1 MNAPLRRVAISV
13 LVLFTLLIVNVNYIQ
28 VVRSEELRGDAGNRR
43 VIIEE
48 YERQRGSIV
57 VDGTE
62 VALSTET
69 DGDLTFLRQY
79 PAGPL
84 YAAVTGYYSYL
95 YGASGIERAENDV
108 LTGDDARLF
117 TQRLSD
123 ILTGRNPSGGDVVLT
138 LDAEVQEA
146 AMAGLE
152 GVTGAVVALDP
163 DNGAILAMAS
173 TPTYDPNLLS
183 SHDSAAIRDYAA
195 ELEAADRDPRLNRA
209 ISDNYPPG
217 SVFKVVV
224 SAAALASGDYT
235 PDTVIPAPDLLT
247 LPGTSTTLENFGGS
261 RCAAG
266 EAQPLID
273 ALTISCNTAFA
284 LLGIEVGEDAL
295 REMAEAFGMDGE
307 GLEIP
312 LETAGS
318 SIGDIESDAALG
330 QSSIGQRDVRMTP
343 LQAAMVAAAVANDG
357 TLMTP
362 YLVDQLRAPD
372 LTVLEQTNPEEFSQ
386 PVSPEVAAQLTE
398 MMVSVVAEGSGRA
411 ARIPG
416 IEVAGKTGTA
426 QVSEDVADHTWFIGF
441 APADDPQ
448 IAVAVFVANGGGTG
462 GDVSAPIA
470 RSVMQAYLEGQGD

>member
-28 VVRSEELRGDAGNRR
+28 VVRSEELRADPGNRR
-43 VIIEE
+43 VIYEE
-48 YERQRGSIV
+48 YDRQRGSIV

-62 VALSTET
+62 IALSTET
-69 DGDLTFLRQY
+69 DGDLTYLRQY
-79 PAGPL
+79 PQGPL
-84 YAAVTGYYSYL
+84 YAAVTGYYSVRF
-95 YGASGIERAENDV
+95 GSRGIERAQNDV

-123 ILTGRNPSGGDVVLT
+123 IFTGRDPSGGDVVLT
-138 LDAEVQEA
+138 LDAATQEA

-163 DNGAILAMAS
+163 STGAVLAMAS
-173 TPTYDPNLLS
+173 TPTFDPNLLAG
-183 SHDSAAIRDYAA
+183 HDAQAVSDYATS
-195 ELEAADRDPRLNRA
+195 LEAAEPDPRLNRA

-217 SVFKVVV
+217 SVFKVIV
-224 SAAALASGDYT
+224 SAAALSTGEYT

-261 RCAAG
+261 RCSSSG
-266 EAQPLID
+266 EQPLID

-284 LLGIEVGEDAL
+284 LLGIELGEDRI
-295 REMAEAFGMDGE
+295 RETAEAFGMDGE
-307 GLEIP
+307 SLEIP

-318 SIGDIESDAALG
+318 SVGDPENDAELG
-330 QSSIGQRDVRMTP
+330 VSSIGQQDVRMTP
-343 LQAAMVAAAVANDG
+343 LQAAMVAAAVGNDG

-372 LTVLEQTNPEEFSQ
+372 LTVVEQTDPEELSEA
-386 PVSPEVAAQLTE
+386 VSPEVAGQLTE
-398 MMVSVVAEGSGRA
+398 MMVSVVDNGSGRA

-416 IEVAGKTGTA
+416 IDVAGKTGTA
-426 QVSEDVADHTWFIGF
+426 ENAGPDHNWFVGF
-441 APADDPQ
+441 APAQDPR

-470 RSVMQAYLEGQGD
+470 RQVMQAYLEGQGG